1 VEPDGI
7 VFDPATVRGEAIREE
22 QRYHGVR
29 IHLTAMLGTAR
40 VPVQI
45 DIGFGDAITP
55 GADRVVYPSLIGLP
69 TATLSAYPRETVVA
83 EKYEAMVSLG
93 ITNSRMKDFYD
104 LWVLAGNFEF
114 HGLVL
119 ARAVK
124 ATFDRRGTPLPTE
137 PPLALTSA
145 FASDRSKQVQW
156 AGFVS
161 RGRLALIVP
170 SLDKVIAALNEFLWP
185 PTLVAAGH
193 AVFAV
198 SDWSPA
204 TRWTWTRPAQ

>member
-45 DIGFGDAITP
+45 DIGFWDAITP

-93 ITNSRMKDFYD
+93 IANSRMKDFYD
-104 LWVLAGNFEF
+104 LWVLANQFEF
-114 HGLVL
+114 AGPLL
-119 ARAVK
+119 ARAIG
-124 ATFDRRGTPLPTE
+124 ATFRRRGTLLPTE
-137 PPLALTSA
+137 PPVALTTG
-145 FASDRSKQVQW
+145 FATDRSKQVQW
-156 AGFVS
+156 AAFVR
-161 RGRLALIVP
+161 RGRLVASIPAFDEVIAL
-170 SLDKVIAALNEFLWP
+170 LDKFIWPASLAASGPETSFSKGWSL
-185 PTLVAAGH
+185 PTGWA
-193 AVFAV
+193 
-198 SDWSPA
+198 
-204 TRWTWTRPAQ
+204 